1 MQFKMRTILQTL
13 LLLHFTTVFSQIN
26 NNQALRAE
34 LGNLSFEESM
44 SLVSSERLL
53 EAVPSLNKLKK
64 HYEIKDNYD
73 GNKYYNVVMALYLYN
88 LRKGDI
94 FAARNLINEA
104 GILCSNLESSQN
116 NQYTRQLLCCRGQ
129 LENMLKNYDEA
140 LSYFDVAN
148 RFFEE
153 ANDYGEHYMMLLNNM
168 GIAYLMKG
176 DLLSSK
182 IYMDEMKDTFERLY
196 GDFSEDLDDDQY
208 LFLAY
213 YGLMLQSIGH
223 ESEAEKYYLNVINN
237 CNKTTVSFD
246 AYLLSANNLSM
257 IYSKKGRWVESVKIL
272 ENLQSTNSFSNYVI
286 WQNLAMGYLYTNR
299 YPKAISALKS
309 MNDCFLSNIEQL
321 FSNFTGVERENSWDE
336 MSNAS
341 TNVNNL
347 IAYQTNDSQA
357 ISIAYN
363 NTIFCKTLSAKASRL
378 IDEFVA
384 RTSDKVL
391 AELYRKYQ
399 ADKSAFGF
407 KSNDFEVRDSLRIE
421 INTSEREILGYAG
434 KLGLWLKQDS
444 KTWIDVKKNLKQ
456 DEVAIEYCHLPNIK
470 SFPIKDY
477 KYGAFI
483 IRAEYDSPIFVV
495 LDDFKTVNDIFYYN
509 NEDALY
515 INDIYASNKKNVLYK
530 KLWYPLLPYLTG
542 AQTIYYS
549 PTGPLSDLNFDI
561 LCGEDGTMLNEK
573 YNMVRVSSTAII
585 GDLKGTDTKYKTSVL
600 YGNVKYDETTA
611 DMAAASSS
619 YNTYSGTEI
628 QSEIAL
634 RSENERGKWGP
645 IPLTKKEIDEISI
658 LLTQKGVEISKYE
671 GNMANEESFKA
682 LSGKS
687 PEIIHLATHGFV
699 IDTPQRAEGNKFV
712 ASTNIYS
719 QKDSYMLWAGLM
731 LAGGNNVWQGKFD
744 LTNVEDGILTADE
757 ISRMDLSKTKLV
769 VLSACETARGKID
782 PVDGVYGLQR
792 AFKMAGVGTIVMS
805 LWKVQDDATSMLMTQ
820 FYTYL
825 TGGAEKHQALWKA
838 MMDVRAKYKDPYY
851 WAGFVMLD

>member
-44 SLVSSERLL
+44 SFVSSERLL

-223 ESEAEKYYLNVINN
+223 ESEAEKYYLDVIGN
-237 CNKTTVSFD
+237 CKRTAISYD
-246 AYLLSANNLSM
+246 AYLLSANNLSIM
-257 IYSKKGRWVESVKIL
+257 YSRKGRWEDCVKIL
-272 ENLQSTNSFSNYVI
+272 ENVQGLNSLSNYVLRM
-286 WQNLAMGYLYTNR
+286 NLAMGYLYTYR
-299 YPKAISALKS
+299 YPKAISALRDL
-309 MNDCFLSNIEQL
+309 NDCFMSNIEQL
-321 FSNFTGVERENSWDE
+321 YSNFTGKERENSWDE
-336 MSNAS
+336 IANAT
-341 TNVNNL
+341 TNINNL
-347 IAYQTNDSQA
+347 IAYRTNDSQA
-357 ISIAYN
+357 ISMAFN
-363 NTIFCKTLSAKASRL
+363 NALLCKTLSAKANRL

-384 RTSDKVL
+384 RSGDQYLTD
-391 AELYRKYQ
+391 LYREYQ
-399 ADKSAFGF
+399 TNKSTFGF
-407 KSNDFEVRDSLRIE
+407 KNNDFETRDSLRRE
-421 INTSEREILGYAG
+421 INSSERKILGYAG

-444 KTWIDVKKNLKQ
+444 KTWVDVKNSLKQ
-456 DEVAIEYCHLPNIK
+456 DEVAIEYCILPNIK
-470 SFPIKDY
+470 SFPINDF

-483 IRAEYDSPIFVV
+483 LRADYDSPIFVAF
-495 LDDFKTVNDIFYYN
+495 DDIKIVNNLFYYDN
-509 NEDALY
+509 ADALY
-515 INDIYASNKKNVLYK
+515 INEIYASNKKNELYRL
-530 KLWYPLLPYLTG
+530 LWNPLLPHLKG
-542 AQTIYYS
+542 ARTIYYS
-549 PTGPLSDLNFDI
+549 PTGPLSDLNFDV

-573 YNMVRVSSTAII
+573 YDMIRVSSTAII
-585 GDLKGTDTKYKTSVL
+585 GDIKETDTRYKSSVL
-600 YGNVKYDETTA
+600 YGNVKYDETTT

-645 IPLTKKEIDEISI
+645 IPSTKKEIDEISR
-658 LLTQKGVEISKYE
+658 LLNNKGISVSVFE
-671 GNMANEESFKA
+671 GNAANEESFKG

-699 IDTPQRAEGNKFV
+699 INTPQRADGNKFV

-719 QKDSYMLWAGLM
+719 QKDSYMMWAGLM

-744 LTNVEDGILTADE
+744 LPNVEDGILTADE
-757 ISRMDLSKTKLV
+757 ISRMDLSYTKLV
-769 VLSACETARGKID
+769 VLSACETARGKVD
-782 PVDGVYGLQR
+782 PIDGVYGLQR

-805 LWKVQDDATSMLMTQ
+805 LWKVQDDATSMLMKQ

-825 TGGAEKHQALWKA
+825 TGGIEKHQALWKA
-838 MMDVRAKYKDPYY
+838 MMDVRMKYKDPYY